1 MASEPPKLR
10 VLLVEDE
17 SLVALMVM
25 DMLTHL
31 GHDVI
36 GPATRLQQAME
47 MAQREAF
54 DLAIL
59 DINLQGTESYPVADV
74 LAVRGI
80 PFVFATGYE
89 SLSLRKPFADR
100 PILQKPF
107 YQDDLQKGIA
117 QACLDSHRA
126 T

>member
-1 MASEPPKLR
+1 
-10 VLLVEDE
+10 LLVEDE

-25 DMLTHL
+25 DMLAQL

-36 GPATRLQQAME
+36 GPANRLQQAIE
-47 MAQREAF
+47 LAQRETI

-59 DINLQGTESYPVADV
+59 DINLNGTESYPVAEV

-89 SLSLRKPFADR
+89 SLSLRKPFAGR
-100 PILQKPF
+100 PVLQKPF
-107 YQDDLQKGIA
+107 LSHDLQREIA
-117 QACLDSHRA
+117 GARVGRP
-126 T
+126 

>member
-17 SLVALMVM
+17 SLVAIMVT
-25 DMLTHL
+25 DMLAHL

-36 GPATRLQQAME
+36 GPATRLQQAIE
-47 MAQREAF
+47 MAQQEAF

-89 SLSLRKPFADR
+89 SLRLRKSFADR
-100 PILQKPF
+100 PVLQKPF
-107 YQDDLQKGIA
+107 QQDDLQRGIA
-117 QACLDSHRA
+117 QACVDSRRA